1 MMTYDFKIST
11 PFLAL
16 FFLIL
21 MCQSALGGTMEAVA
35 AKGITPVSHLD
46 IEGGGMV
53 DVQGTLAVIG
63 HMGPPFATSII
74 DVSNPS
80 HPRVVSRIKTRPGT
94 HSHKARLCG
103 NILVTNA
110 EVYGGWKQG
119 DKAGLAIF
127 DISKPAQPKEIAF
140 MEMGG
145 LDTGGTGVH
154 RFQLD
159 CDRKLVY
166 ASASATGYRGN
177 ITMIIDFADPT
188 RPKEVGRWWYP
199 GQWIA
204 GGERPS
210 WQGTEVRTHHPNRW
224 GNRLYVP
231 LWGGGFSIVD
241 ITNLKKPRT
250 VSHFD
255 YHPAYSY
262 PTHTALPVGHKIMG
276 RDWLVVFDEAVGSN
290 TSPPAFMWVFDITD
304 ETKPVPVATFQVSQ
318 EDRTPLGEGRFGA
331 HQPHEYVGPDNLVY
345 GAWFSGGLRVIDISN
360 PYRPEEV
367 AYYVPKP
374 ASGLRS
380 AQTNDLFVDAK
391 GLIYIIDRNEG
402 LDILRLTQ
410 PKPGKATAIASAAGP
425 PSFHTEFRIDKN
437 GR

>member
-1 MMTYDFKIST
+1 
-11 PFLAL
+11 
-16 FFLIL
+16 
-21 MCQSALGGTMEAVA
+21 MEAVA
-35 AKGITPVSHLD
+35 VKGITPVGHLD

-53 DVQGTLAVIG
+53 DVRGTLAVIG
-63 HMGPPFATSII
+63 HMEPPFATSII
-74 DVSNPS
+74 DVSDPG
-80 HPRVVSRIKTRPGT
+80 HPRVLSRIKTRPGT

-110 EVYGGWKQG
+110 EVYGGWKPG
-119 DKAGLAIF
+119 DKAGLAFF
-127 DISKPAQPKEIAF
+127 DISNPAQPKEIAF

-145 LDTGGTGVH
+145 LETGGTGVH

-177 ITMIIDFADPT
+177 ITMIIDFADAG

-204 GGERPS
+204 GGERPT
-210 WQGTEVRTHHPNRW
+210 WQGTEVRTHHPNRL
-224 GNRLYVP
+224 GDRLYVP

-241 ITNLKKPRT
+241 ITDLKKPHAI
-250 VSHFD
+250 SHFD
-255 YHPAYSY
+255 YHPAYSW
-262 PTHTALPVGHKIMG
+262 PTHTALPVGHKILG
-276 RDWLVVFDEAVGSN
+276 RDWLVVFDEAVGGN

-304 ETKPVPVATFQVSQ
+304 ETKPVPVATFQVS
-318 EDRTPLGEGRFGA
+318 EEERRRLGEGRFGA

-345 GAWFSGGLRVIDISN
+345 AAWFSGGLRVIDISN

-367 AYYVPKP
+367 ACYVPNP
-374 ASGLRS
+374 APGFRS

-391 GLIYIIDRNEG
+391 GLIYIIDRNNG
-402 LDILRLTQ
+402 LDILKLSR
-410 PKPGKATAIASAAGP
+410 PVRGVRGK
-425 PSFHTEFRIDKN
+425 
-437 GR
+437 